1 MKLNTNRM
9 ETLTDGIFA
18 IVMTVMIVSLAEVMN
33 FTAMKEQDFHKF
45 FLSLGDDFISYAVSF
60 LILGFLWFEHHWQ
73 FHFIKHI
80 DPILVFLHILLFMF
94 ICLIP
99 FLTVLAGNHPQ
110 FLAPILAFEINILI
124 VCALLYASWAYA
136 THRRRLVEPSLDK
149 KIISNHNMIGL
160 SLIIVTLVAIGVS
173 TLLAALKA

>member
-18 IVMTVMIVSLAEVMN
+18 IVMTVMVVSLAEVMN
-33 FTAMKEQDFHKF
+33 FTAVKEQDFHEF
-45 FLSLGDDFISYAVSF
+45 FLGIKHDFVSYAVSF

-80 DPILVFLHILLFMF
+80 DPILVLLHILWFMF

-99 FLTVLAGNHPQ
+99 FSTVLAGNHPQ

-124 VCALLYASWAYA
+124 VCTLLYAGWAYA
-136 THRRRLVEPSLDK
+136 THRHRLVESSLDK
-149 KIISNHNMIGL
+149 KTISNHNMIGL
-160 SLIIVTLVAIGVS
+160 SLVAVTLIAIGIS
-173 TLLAALKA
+173 TLMVAL